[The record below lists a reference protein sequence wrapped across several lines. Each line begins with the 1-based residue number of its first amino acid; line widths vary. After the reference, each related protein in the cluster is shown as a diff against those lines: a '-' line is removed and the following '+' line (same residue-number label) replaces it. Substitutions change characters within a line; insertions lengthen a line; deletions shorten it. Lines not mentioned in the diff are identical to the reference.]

1 MIIHYRI
8 LSNWSPVSKDKNTVE
23 LINKIALVD
32 TSKGM
37 LKVSGQSALK
47 VKQKLPQNL
56 YENLKND
63 FPYLGL

>member
-8 LSNWSPVSKDKNTVE
+8 LSNWSLVSKDKNTVE

-37 LKVSGQSALK
+37 LKVSGQNALK

>member
-8 LSNWSPVSKDKNTVE
+8 LSNWSLVSKDKNTVE